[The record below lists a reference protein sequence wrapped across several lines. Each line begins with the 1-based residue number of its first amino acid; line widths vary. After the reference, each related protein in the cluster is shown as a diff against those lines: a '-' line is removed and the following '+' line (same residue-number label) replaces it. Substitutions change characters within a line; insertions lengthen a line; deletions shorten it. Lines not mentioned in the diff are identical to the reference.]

1 MSVLVDWGDS
11 DEIILLWRF
20 DKKWTWQDAQY
31 ALNQS
36 RTLVEG
42 TTQTVVLMIDMR
54 PATMNPNGLLKHLP
68 EIYNHLPDEVN
79 RLIFIEESGLFYSL
93 FQMLK
98 FQYPTMMEK
107 CHLVDNVDDAYRL
120 VQLVTAL
127 AI

>member
-1 MSVLVDWGDS
+1 MAVLVDWGDS

-20 DKKWTWQDAQY
+20 DDSWTWNDARY

-42 TTQTVVLMIDMR
+42 TTQTVVLMVDMR
-54 PATMNPNGLLKHLP
+54 RATVNPTGLLKHLP
-68 EIYNHLPDEVN
+68 QLYKQLPEEVA
-79 RLIFIEESGLFYSL
+79 RVIFIDESTMFYSL

-98 FQYPTMMEK
+98 FQHPTIMDK
-107 CHLVDNVDDAYRL
+107 CLLADNVDDAYRL
-120 VQLVTAL
+120 VNLVTAL

>member
-20 DKKWTWQDAQY
+20 DSKWTWRDARF

-36 RTLVEG
+36 RNLVEG
-42 TTQTVVLMIDMR
+42 TTQIVVLIVDMR
-54 PATMNPNGLLKHLP
+54 RIEVNPNGLLKHLP
-68 EIYNHLPDEVN
+68 ELYNNLPQEVSRVVFIDEG
-79 RLIFIEESGLFYSL
+79 SMFYSL

-98 FQYPTMMEK
+98 FQHPAMMQK

-120 VQLVTAL
+120 VNLVTA
-127 AI
+127 